1 MTGPACARLTR
12 PWAANTSRAAADVIP
27 MVNVVVAA
35 ATFTGT
41 RMISLVAGVLMKPPL
56 APAMPATSPATDI
69 TASPPGRLRA
79 R

>member
-1 MTGPACARLTR
+1 
-12 PWAANTSRAAADVIP
+12 

-41 RMISLVAGVLMKPPL
+41 RMISLVAGVLMNPPL
-56 APAMPATSPATDI
+56 APAMPATRPASDM